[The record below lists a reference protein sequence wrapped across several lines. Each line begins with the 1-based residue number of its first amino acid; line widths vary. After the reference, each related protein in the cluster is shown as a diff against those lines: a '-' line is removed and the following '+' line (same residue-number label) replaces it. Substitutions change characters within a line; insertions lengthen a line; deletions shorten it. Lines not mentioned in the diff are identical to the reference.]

1 MIFRSAALR
10 NPLPRRFSFRFFSPR
25 RPRQPLCRHRRS
37 RPGAPRVPTPSQR
50 GTAWGGGWRGG
61 VQPTPLW
68 RPPGRGWRWRVAV
81 SGRVSHTD
89 GGRRRTGVRTL
100 PCFTTGDLLP
110 APARRGGAEQR
121 GERRE
126 ATVGPSRAWP
136 SAGSGPVTPCP
147 LPRPAFIQHLHPPPH
162 PPPPPRCVSF
172 WNWNPPYSWQGEA
185 DGTAPERR
193 PALSYGNGPDQS
205 RLSAYSTHF
214 TSVNTGFLQREP
226 GVCTALDPS
235 VWQ

>member
-10 NPLPRRFSFRFFSPR
+10 NPLPRRFLFRFFFSPAGLASLLAAIGAPAQALLASR
-25 RPRQPLCRHRRS
+25 RRHR
-37 RPGAPRVPTPSQR
+37 GVQR
-50 GTAWGGGWRGG
+50 GGGWRGG

-68 RPPGRGWRWRVAV
+68 RPSGRGWRWWVAV
-81 SGRVSHTD
+81 CGRVSHTD

-100 PCFTTGDLLP
+100 PCFTTGDLLLP
-110 APARRGGAEQR
+110 PARRGGAKQ
-121 GERRE
+121 RE

-147 LPRPAFIQHLHPPPH
+147 LPRPAFIQHPPLPPPH
-162 PPPPPRCVSF
+162 PPPPPPRCVSF

-193 PALSYGNGPDQS
+193 PALS
-205 RLSAYSTHF
+205 LT
-214 TSVNTGFLQREP
+214 V
-226 GVCTALDPS
+226 TALTNHAS
-235 VWQ
+235 QRTQRTSCL